1 MIKEYFSNKPLFTV
15 EYVKISSRQE
25 LLARVRHARK
35 CDFLFIDASVDLTG
49 AIDTLLKLRKC
60 GFVGR
65 AMFLIKHSDRMHDA
79 YMHGASGF
87 LAKPIRFDRLVRLL
101 DRLTGSGDEAT
112 VALQNGCAYEK
123 LALGSI
129 TYIESLDGKSIVH
142 LTDGR
147 SETVGKSLCEI
158 EKELSGGRFLR
169 CHRSCIV
176 NMDHITGMDNH
187 FVLDTGER
195 IVVTQR
201 FMAAARVAV
210 VQYYRKKKAE
220 TGV

>member
-1 MIKEYFSNKPLFTV
+1 MPY
-15 EYVKISSRQE
+15 
-25 LLARVRHARK
+25 
-35 CDFLFIDASVDLTG
+35 
-49 AIDTLLKLRKC
+49 
-60 GFVGR
+60 
-65 AMFLIKHSDRMHDA
+65 A
-79 YMHGASGF
+79 YMQGASGF

-101 DRLTGSGDEAT
+101 DRLTGNGDEAT

-129 TYIESLDGKSIVH
+129 TYIESLDGKSIIH

-158 EKELSGGRFLR
+158 ERELSGGRFLR